1 MHATQSAP
9 TAPLSAGQLHRLET
23 ANQVIASLA
32 KCGIEAFGRDDQQ
45 GRLEPIATGGFR
57 FIQGIAGAPAV
68 NMAAPAVGS
77 DRLLPGYSGE
87 YATQRILRCL
97 VTYILEARAMP
108 AGMLVKALMGNNNRY
123 FAQVEPDFHRV
134 LAEFRF
140 SRVFLKPVINK
151 AGIVE

>member
-9 TAPLSAGQLHRLET
+9 TAQLSAGQLHRLET
-23 ANQVIASLA
+23 ANQVIASIA
-32 KCGIEAFGRDDQQ
+32 KCGIEVFGKADQQ
-45 GRLEPIATGGFR
+45 ARLEAIATGGFR
-57 FIQGIAGAPAV
+57 FVQGIAGAPVV

-77 DRLLPGYSGE
+77 DRLLPGYRGG

-108 AGMLVKALMGNNNRY
+108 AGMLVKALMGNQNRY
-123 FAQVEPDFHRV
+123 FSLVEPEFQRV

-140 SRVFLKPVINK
+140 SRVFLKPVTNQD
-151 AGIVE
+151 GLVE